1 MMIPVS
7 EARKLIDENGKG
19 GRGEVLRL
27 IDALDRALSDDV
39 VSPIDTPPFHQAAVD
54 GYALSFSDWDRKSGL
69 GVAGEV
75 QAGNT
80 FTAEIKSRQ
89 AIRIFTGAPVP
100 KGLDTV
106 VMQEKV
112 EVQGDQ
118 IVMKDPAL
126 VAGANV
132 RLQGSQ
138 TKAGDVVLKKGH
150 RLTPASISFLAS
162 LGITEVPVFAH
173 PHIRII
179 VTGKELVA
187 PGGIIKEGQ
196 IFESNSFALK
206 TALKAMGISPVSA
219 EIVGD
224 DEALIMETIT
234 RSLDSDIVILTGGAS
249 VGLYDLVPSSLAKC
263 GVKEI
268 FHKVKQKPG
277 KPFYFGTYGDVLVFA
292 LPGNPAAVLSCFYEY
307 ITPAI
312 GKFTGRQYHKRL
324 KMILAHDFQRKP
336 GLTQFMK
343 GKTKGNTVF
352 ILDHQESY
360 LMNSFA
366 HADAL
371 VELEEDREVIMKG
384 DLVNV
389 LMILF

>member
-1 MMIPVS
+1 MISVS
-7 EARKLIDENGKG
+7 EARKLIDENCKG
-19 GRGEVLRL
+19 GRSEVLRL

-39 VSPIDTPPFHQAAVD
+39 VSPMDTPPFHQSAVD
-54 GYALSFSDWDRKSGL
+54 GYAFSFKDWDGKSKL
-69 GVAGEV
+69 EVAGEV
-75 QAGNT
+75 QAGNV
-80 FTAEIKSRQ
+80 FTAEIKPRQ

-100 KGLDTV
+100 AGLDTV
-106 VMQEKV
+106 VMQEKI

-118 IVMKDPAL
+118 MTIKDPLL

-138 TKAGDVVLKKGH
+138 TKIGDVVLKKSH

-187 PGGIIKEGQ
+187 PGGIIHEGQ

-206 TALKAMGISPVSA
+206 TALKAMGISPVSV
-219 EIVGD
+219 EIVED
-224 DEALIMETIT
+224 DEALIMEAIT
-234 RSLDSDIVILTGGAS
+234 RALDSDIVILTGGAS

-343 GKTKGNTVF
+343 GKTKANTVF

-371 VELEEDREVIMKG
+371 VELEEDREVILKG

>member
-1 MMIPVS
+1 MISVS
-7 EARKLIDENGKG
+7 EARKLIDENCKG
-19 GRGEVLRL
+19 GRSEVMRL

-39 VSPIDTPPFHQAAVD
+39 VSPMDTPPFHQSAVD
-54 GYALSFSDWDRKSGL
+54 GYAFSFKDWDGKSKL
-69 GVAGEV
+69 EVAGEV
-75 QAGNT
+75 QAGNV
-80 FTAEIKSRQ
+80 FTAEIKPRQ

-100 KGLDTV
+100 AGLDTV
-106 VMQEKV
+106 VMQEKI

-118 IVMKDPAL
+118 MTIKDPLL

-138 TKAGDVVLKKGH
+138 TKIGDVVLKKSH

-187 PGGIIKEGQ
+187 PGGIIHEGQ

-219 EIVGD
+219 EIVED
-224 DEALIMETIT
+224 DEVLIMEAIT
-234 RSLDSDIVILTGGAS
+234 RALDSDIVILTGGAS

-343 GKTKGNTVF
+343 GKTKANTVF

-371 VELEEDREVIMKG
+371 VELEEDREVILKG

>member
-1 MMIPVS
+1 MISVS
-7 EARKLIDENGKG
+7 EARKLIDENCKG
-19 GRGEVLRL
+19 GRSEVMRL

-39 VSPIDTPPFHQAAVD
+39 VSPMDTPPFHQSAVD
-54 GYALSFSDWDRKSGL
+54 GYAFSFKDWDGKSKL
-69 GVAGEV
+69 EVAGEV
-75 QAGNT
+75 QAGNV
-80 FTAEIKSRQ
+80 FTAEIKPRQ

-100 KGLDTV
+100 AGLDTV
-106 VMQEKV
+106 VMQEKI

-118 IVMKDPAL
+118 MTIKDPLL

-138 TKAGDVVLKKGH
+138 TKIGDVVLKKSH

-187 PGGIIKEGQ
+187 PGGIIHEGQ

-206 TALKAMGISPVSA
+206 TALKAMGISPVSV
-219 EIVGD
+219 EIVED
-224 DEALIMETIT
+224 DEALIMEAIT
-234 RSLDSDIVILTGGAS
+234 RALDSDIVILTGGAS

-312 GKFTGRQYHKRL
+312 GKFTSRQYHKRL

-343 GKTKGNTVF
+343 GKTKANTVF

-371 VELEEDREVIMKG
+371 VELEEDREVILKG

>member
-1 MMIPVS
+1 MISVS
-7 EARKLIDENGKG
+7 EARKLIDENCKG
-19 GRGEVLRL
+19 GRSEVMRL

-39 VSPIDTPPFHQAAVD
+39 VSPMDTPPFHQSAVD
-54 GYALSFSDWDRKSGL
+54 GYAFSFKDWDGKSKL
-69 GVAGEV
+69 EVAGEV
-75 QAGNT
+75 QAGNV
-80 FTAEIKSRQ
+80 FTAEIKPRQ

-100 KGLDTV
+100 AGLDTV
-106 VMQEKV
+106 VMQEKI

-118 IVMKDPAL
+118 MTIKDPLL

-138 TKAGDVVLKKGH
+138 TKIGDVVLKKSH

-187 PGGIIKEGQ
+187 PGGIIHEGQ

-206 TALKAMGISPVSA
+206 TALKAMGISPVSV
-219 EIVGD
+219 EIVED
-224 DEALIMETIT
+224 DEALIMEAIT
-234 RSLDSDIVILTGGAS
+234 RALDSDIVILTGGAS

-343 GKTKGNTVF
+343 GKTKANTVF

-371 VELEEDREVIMKG
+371 VELEEDREVILKG

>member
-1 MMIPVS
+1 MISVS
-7 EARKLIDENGKG
+7 EARKLIDENCKG
-19 GRGEVLRL
+19 GRSEVLRL

-39 VSPIDTPPFHQAAVD
+39 VSPMDTPPFHQSAVD
-54 GYALSFSDWDRKSGL
+54 GYAFSFKDWDGKSKL
-69 GVAGEV
+69 EVAGEV
-75 QAGNT
+75 QAGNV
-80 FTAEIKSRQ
+80 FTAEIKPRQ

-100 KGLDTV
+100 AGLDTV

-118 IVMKDPAL
+118 MTIKDPLL

-138 TKAGDVVLKKGH
+138 TKIGDVVLKKSH

-187 PGGIIKEGQ
+187 PGGIIHEGQ

-219 EIVGD
+219 EIVED
-224 DEALIMETIT
+224 DEALIMEAIT
-234 RSLDSDIVILTGGAS
+234 RALDSDIVILTGGAS

-343 GKTKGNTVF
+343 GKTKANTVF

-371 VELEEDREVIMKG
+371 VELEEDREVILKG

>member
-1 MMIPVS
+1 MISVS
-7 EARKLIDENGKG
+7 EARKLIDENCKG
-19 GRGEVLRL
+19 GRSEVMRL

-39 VSPIDTPPFHQAAVD
+39 VSPMDTPPFHQSAVD
-54 GYALSFSDWDRKSGL
+54 GYAFSFKDWDGKSKL
-69 GVAGEV
+69 EVAGEV
-75 QAGNT
+75 QAGNV
-80 FTAEIKSRQ
+80 FTAEIKPRQ

-100 KGLDTV
+100 AGLDTV
-106 VMQEKV
+106 VMQEKI

-118 IVMKDPAL
+118 MTIKDPLL

-138 TKAGDVVLKKGH
+138 TKIGDVVLKKSH

-187 PGGIIKEGQ
+187 PGGIIHEGQ

-219 EIVGD
+219 EIVED
-224 DEALIMETIT
+224 DEALIMEAIT
-234 RSLDSDIVILTGGAS
+234 RALDSDIVILTGGAS

-343 GKTKGNTVF
+343 GKTKANTVF

-371 VELEEDREVIMKG
+371 VELEEDREVILKG

>member
-7 EARKLIDENGKG
+7 EARRLIDENC
-19 GRGEVLRL
+19 RGSREEVLRL
-27 IDALDRALSDDV
+27 IDALDTALSADV
-39 VSPIDTPPFHQAAVD
+39 LSPIDTPPFHQSAVD
-54 GYALSFSDWDRKSGL
+54 GYAFTYAAWNKKAGL
-69 GVAGEV
+69 EVIGEV
-75 QAGNT
+75 QAGNVYT
-80 FTAEIKSRQ
+80 QVIGPSQ
-89 AIRIFTGAPVP
+89 AVRIFTGAPVP
-100 KGLDTV
+100 QGLDTV

-112 EVQGDQ
+112 EVRDN
-118 IVMKDPAL
+118 VMFIKDELL
-126 VAGANV
+126 VSGANV

-138 TKAGDVVLKKGH
+138 TKTGDVVLKRGH
-150 RLTPASISFLAS
+150 RMTPASISFLAS
-162 LGITEVPVFAH
+162 LGITEVPVFAQ
-173 PHIRII
+173 PHIQII
-179 VTGKELVA
+179 VTGKELVP
-187 PGGIIKEGQ
+187 PGGTITGGQ

-206 TALKAMGISPVSA
+206 TALKAMGISPVSV
-219 EIVGD
+219 EVVED
-224 DEALIMETIT
+224 DETMIRGAIS
-234 RSLDSDIVILTGGAS
+234 RALDSDIVILTGGAS

-263 GVKEI
+263 GVKEV

-312 GKFTGRQYHKRL
+312 GRFTGRQYQKRL
-324 KMILAHDFQRKP
+324 KMILAHDFHRKP
-336 GLTQFMK
+336 GLTTFMK

-371 VELEEDREVIMKG
+371 VELEEEREIIQKG

>member
-1 MMIPVS
+1 MISVS
-7 EARKLIDENGKG
+7 EARKLIDENCKG
-19 GRGEVLRL
+19 GRSEVMRL

-39 VSPIDTPPFHQAAVD
+39 VSPMDTPPFHQSAVD
-54 GYALSFSDWDRKSGL
+54 GYAFSFNDWDGKSKL
-69 GVAGEV
+69 EVAGEV
-75 QAGNT
+75 QAGNV
-80 FTAEIKSRQ
+80 FTAEIKPRQ

-100 KGLDTV
+100 AGLDTV
-106 VMQEKV
+106 VMQEKI

-118 IVMKDPAL
+118 MTIKDPLL

-138 TKAGDVVLKKGH
+138 TKIGDVVLKKSH

-187 PGGIIKEGQ
+187 PGGTINEGQ

-219 EIVGD
+219 EIVED
-224 DEALIMETIT
+224 DEALIMEAIT
-234 RSLDSDIVILTGGAS
+234 RALDSDIVILTGGAS

-277 KPFYFGTYGDVLVFA
+277 KPFFFGTYGDVLVFA

-343 GKTKGNTVF
+343 GKTKANTVF

-371 VELEEDREVIMKG
+371 VELEEDREVILKG

>member
-1 MMIPVS
+1 MISVS
-7 EARKLIDENGKG
+7 EARKLIDENCKG
-19 GRGEVLRL
+19 GRSEVMRL

-39 VSPIDTPPFHQAAVD
+39 VSPMDTPPFHQSAVD
-54 GYALSFSDWDRKSGL
+54 GYAFSFKDWDGKSKL
-69 GVAGEV
+69 EVAGEV
-75 QAGNT
+75 QAGNV
-80 FTAEIKSRQ
+80 FTAEIKPRQ

-100 KGLDTV
+100 AGLDTV
-106 VMQEKV
+106 VMQEKI

-118 IVMKDPAL
+118 MTIKDPLL

-138 TKAGDVVLKKGH
+138 TKIGDVVLKKSH

-187 PGGIIKEGQ
+187 PGGTINEGQ

-219 EIVGD
+219 EIVED
-224 DEALIMETIT
+224 DEALIMEAIT
-234 RSLDSDIVILTGGAS
+234 RALDSDIVILTGGAS

-343 GKTKGNTVF
+343 GKTKANTVF

-371 VELEEDREVIMKG
+371 VELEEDREVILKG

>member
-1 MMIPVS
+1 MISVS
-7 EARKLIDENGKG
+7 EARKLIDENCKG
-19 GRGEVLRL
+19 GRSEVMRL

-39 VSPIDTPPFHQAAVD
+39 VSPMDTPPFHQSAVD
-54 GYALSFSDWDRKSGL
+54 GYAFSFKDWDGKSKL
-69 GVAGEV
+69 EVAGEV
-75 QAGNT
+75 QAGNV
-80 FTAEIKSRQ
+80 FTAEIKPRQ

-100 KGLDTV
+100 AGLDTV
-106 VMQEKV
+106 VMQEKI

-118 IVMKDPAL
+118 MTIKDPLL

-138 TKAGDVVLKKGH
+138 TKIGDVVLKKSH

-187 PGGIIKEGQ
+187 PGGTINEGQ

-219 EIVGD
+219 EIVED
-224 DEALIMETIT
+224 DEALIMEAIT
-234 RSLDSDIVILTGGAS
+234 RALDSDIVILTGGAS

-277 KPFYFGTYGDVLVFA
+277 RPFYFGTYGDVLLFA

-343 GKTKGNTVF
+343 GKTKANTVF

-371 VELEEDREVIMKG
+371 VELEEDREVILKG

>member
-1 MMIPVS
+1 MISVS
-7 EARKLIDENGKG
+7 EARKLIDENCKG
-19 GRGEVLRL
+19 GRSEVLRL

-39 VSPIDTPPFHQAAVD
+39 VSPIDTPPFHQSAVD
-54 GYALSFSDWDRKSGL
+54 GYAFSFKDWDRKSKL
-69 GVAGEV
+69 EVAGEV
-75 QAGNT
+75 QAGNV
-80 FTAEIKSRQ
+80 FTAEIKPRQ

-100 KGLDTV
+100 AGLDTV

-118 IVMKDPAL
+118 MIIKDPVL

-138 TKAGDVVLKKGH
+138 TKIGDVVLKKSH

-187 PGGIIKEGQ
+187 PGGIIHEGQ

-206 TALKAMGISPVSA
+206 TALKAMGISPVSV
-219 EIVGD
+219 EIVED
-224 DEALIMETIT
+224 DEALIMEAIT
-234 RSLDSDIVILTGGAS
+234 RALDSDIVILTGGAS

-343 GKTKGNTVF
+343 GKTKANTVF

-371 VELEEDREVIMKG
+371 VELEEDREVILKG

>member
-1 MMIPVS
+1 MISVS
-7 EARKLIDENGKG
+7 EARKLIDENCKG
-19 GRGEVLRL
+19 GRSEVMRL

-39 VSPIDTPPFHQAAVD
+39 VSPMDTPPFHQSAVD
-54 GYALSFSDWDRKSGL
+54 GYAFSFKDWDGKSKL
-69 GVAGEV
+69 EVAGEV
-75 QAGNT
+75 QAGNV
-80 FTAEIKSRQ
+80 FTAEIKPRQ

-100 KGLDTV
+100 AGLDTV
-106 VMQEKV
+106 VMQEKI

-118 IVMKDPAL
+118 MTIKDPLL

-138 TKAGDVVLKKGH
+138 TKIGDVVLKKSH

-187 PGGIIKEGQ
+187 PGGTIKEGQ

-219 EIVGD
+219 EIVED
-224 DEALIMETIT
+224 DEVLIMEAIT
-234 RSLDSDIVILTGGAS
+234 RALDSDIVILTGGAS

-343 GKTKGNTVF
+343 GKTKANTVF

-371 VELEEDREVIMKG
+371 VELEEDREVILKG

>member
-1 MMIPVS
+1 MISVS
-7 EARKLIDENGKG
+7 EARKLIDENCKG
-19 GRGEVLRL
+19 GRSEVMRL

-39 VSPIDTPPFHQAAVD
+39 VSPMDTPPFHQSAVD
-54 GYALSFSDWDRKSGL
+54 GFAFSFKDWDGKSKL
-69 GVAGEV
+69 EVAGEV
-75 QAGNT
+75 QAGNV
-80 FTAEIKSRQ
+80 FTAEIKPRQ

-100 KGLDTV
+100 AGLDTV
-106 VMQEKV
+106 VMQEKI

-118 IVMKDPAL
+118 MTIKDPLL

-138 TKAGDVVLKKGH
+138 TKIGDVVLKKSH

-187 PGGIIKEGQ
+187 PGGIIHEGQ

-219 EIVGD
+219 EIVED
-224 DEALIMETIT
+224 DEALIMEAIT
-234 RSLDSDIVILTGGAS
+234 RALDSDIVILTGGAS

-343 GKTKGNTVF
+343 GKTKANTVF

-371 VELEEDREVIMKG
+371 VELEEDREVILKG

>member
-1 MMIPVS
+1 MISVS
-7 EARKLIDENGKG
+7 EARKLIDENCKG
-19 GRGEVLRL
+19 GRSEVLRL

-39 VSPIDTPPFHQAAVD
+39 VSPIDTPPFHQSAVD
-54 GYALSFSDWDRKSGL
+54 GYAFSFKDWDGKSKL
-69 GVAGEV
+69 EVAGEV
-75 QAGNT
+75 QAGNV
-80 FTAEIKSRQ
+80 FTAEIKPRQ

-100 KGLDTV
+100 AGLDTV

-118 IVMKDPAL
+118 MIIKDPVL

-138 TKAGDVVLKKGH
+138 TKIGDVVLKKSH

-187 PGGIIKEGQ
+187 PGGTINEGQ

-219 EIVGD
+219 EIVED
-224 DEALIMETIT
+224 DEALIMEAIT
-234 RSLDSDIVILTGGAS
+234 RALDSDIVILTGGAS

-343 GKTKGNTVF
+343 GKTKANTVF

-371 VELEEDREVIMKG
+371 VELEEDREVILKG

>member
-1 MMIPVS
+1 MISVS
-7 EARKLIDENGKG
+7 EARKLIDENCKG
-19 GRGEVLRL
+19 GRSEVMRL

-39 VSPIDTPPFHQAAVD
+39 VSPMDTPPFHQSAVD
-54 GYALSFSDWDRKSGL
+54 GYAFSFKDWDGKSKL
-69 GVAGEV
+69 EVAGEV
-75 QAGNT
+75 QAGNV
-80 FTAEIKSRQ
+80 FTAEIKPRQ

-100 KGLDTV
+100 AGLDTV
-106 VMQEKV
+106 VMQEKI

-118 IVMKDPAL
+118 MTIKDPLL

-138 TKAGDVVLKKGH
+138 TKIGDVVLKKSH

-187 PGGIIKEGQ
+187 PGGTIKEGQ

-206 TALKAMGISPVSA
+206 TALKAMGISAVSA
-219 EIVGD
+219 EIVED
-224 DEALIMETIT
+224 DEVLIMEAIT
-234 RSLDSDIVILTGGAS
+234 RALDSDIVILTGGAS

-343 GKTKGNTVF
+343 GKTKANTVF

-371 VELEEDREVIMKG
+371 VELEEDREVILKG